1 MQGLSTTR
9 VRLGS
14 FELNLRTGDLCSI
27 GGMNGTL
34 LRDQPLQVLKILIER
49 RGKLVTR
56 EEIRRLLWPNDTIVD
71 FEHGINVAIGILRR
85 ELGDSAGN
93 PQYIETLPRKGYRL
107 VAAVE
112 SVESKPGLELPLP
125 APLAK
130 TSTAPAGMIGR
141 RVSHY
146 RVLEVIG
153 GGGMGM
159 VYKAEDLKL
168 GRRVAVKFLPEELA
182 DDPIALRRFE
192 REAQTASA
200 LNHPNIC
207 TVYEVEEADGHPFIV
222 MELLEGETLLRR
234 LDVTESKT
242 LPVSDVLQMGIQ
254 ICAGLQAA
262 HEKGIIHRDIKPAN
276 IFLTSRGTVK
286 ILDFGLAK
294 LAASQEVGPQ
304 VEDVNTAPDSEKRNG
319 TAEQSAA
326 ADLTRAGVAL
336 GTIGYMSPEQVRREE
351 LSTVSDIFSF
361 GLVLYEA
368 LSGKRGFPGETAPI
382 VQESILRDTPAP
394 PSSSN
399 PEVPRGL
406 DAVVEKMLCKDP
418 SQRFQT
424 ADEVCDALEQ
434 VGRRSRLETR
444 RRLIWLAACIA
455 LTAIALGA
463 WGTWYWRASGP
474 ILTPDDTVVIAS
486 TNHTNDPVFNDAL
499 YTALGLDLEQ
509 SSYVHVFAENKV
521 VAALLELH
529 DSNLFDRSRETARR
543 VCLHTGGKLVVASS
557 IEEQGNGFAIELDAI
572 RCDSNKVVA
581 STRSYALARSDVIHE
596 LGVTISRLRL
606 KLGEPASALAR
617 FNVPAE
623 TAVSTS
629 PEAIQLLLDGY
640 KSALSSDFPGS
651 IPKYQ
656 RALQLDPNFALA
668 WAALAGA
675 EAPYAPTAESR
686 FAGERAFA
694 LRDRVTAPSR
704 FQIEDI
710 YYTSGTGDELKACSV
725 TDQWEKNY
733 PDDFAAHHNFIRC
746 LFHIGRLD
754 QALAEARETVR
765 LMPAVFTY
773 SELVRANF
781 YTGHFTEAQAALD
794 EAQRRGFDSGVWQAF
809 RSLLGFFRH
818 DERPM
823 QEAWKWAVDHPR
835 DVEAAYIADGLAFAS
850 GYYGHLHELA
860 RYSDQAV
867 STAQSTKNPHEAA
880 EFMSYRAAEEAEVGH
895 AAEAKRL
902 VAAAMTTTDRNI
914 RLLLALALARAGD
927 INAARR
933 IALEEARGA
942 PADTDVQFYSLP
954 AVRAA
959 IELQQKNP
967 EQAIEALRPA
977 LDYELA
983 VPDGI
988 NNMYPSYLRGLGY
1001 LQLHQG
1007 GLAVAEFQ
1015 KLIDHPG
1022 VLSRNVTGALTRLQM
1037 ARAQQMAGDPAS
1049 ALHYYE
1055 EFLALWKEADPDLQ
1069 PLREAKAEYARL
1081 KTLYTSE

>member
-1 MQGLSTTR
+1 MQDISTTR

-14 FELNLRTGDLCSI
+14 FELNLQTGDLCPI
-27 GGMNGTL
+27 GGKNGTL

-71 FEHGINVAIGILRR
+71 FEHGINVSIGILRR

-107 VAAVE
+107 LAAVE
-112 SVESKPGLELPLP
+112 ALESQTGLEPPLP
-125 APLAK
+125 ASPPR
-130 TSTAPAGMIGR
+130 TSTAPAAMIGR

-146 RVLEVIG
+146 RILEVIG

-182 DDPIALRRFE
+182 DDPTALRRFE

-200 LNHPNIC
+200 LNHLNIC

-222 MELLEGETLLRR
+222 MELLEGETLARR
-234 LDVTESKT
+234 LDVTESKI
-242 LPVSDVLQMGIQ
+242 LPVADVLQIGIQ

-262 HEKGIIHRDIKPAN
+262 HDKGIIHRDIKPAN
-276 IFLTSRGTVK
+276 IFLTSHGTAK

-294 LAASQEVGPQ
+294 LAASQEVGQP
-304 VEDVNTAPDSEKRNG
+304 VDDVSMAADSGNG
-319 TAEQSAA
+319 TGMVNKAAA

-351 LSTVSDIFSF
+351 LGTVSDIFSF

-382 VQESILRDTPAP
+382 VQESILRDTPDP
-394 PSSSN
+394 PSRSN

-406 DAVVEKMLCKDP
+406 DAVLEKMLRKDP

-424 ADEVCDALEQ
+424 AGEVSNALEQ
-434 VGRRSRLETR
+434 VARKSSLETR
-444 RRLIWLAACIA
+444 RRLTSLAACIA
-455 LTAIALGA
+455 LAAIALGV
-463 WGTWYWRASGP
+463 WGLWYRHPGP

-509 SSYVHVFAENKV
+509 SPYVHVFAENKV

-529 DSNLFDRSRETARR
+529 NSNLFDRSRETARK
-543 VCLHTGGKLVVASS
+543 VCLHTGGKLMVVTS

-572 RCDSNKVVA
+572 RCDSNKTVA

-596 LGVTISRLRL
+596 LGVTISRLRVE
-606 KLGEPASALAR
+606 LGEPASALAK

-623 TAVSTS
+623 TAVSAS

-651 IPKYQ
+651 IPKYH

-686 FAGERAFA
+686 FAGEHAFA

-704 FQIEDI
+704 FQIENI
-710 YYTSGTGDELKACSV
+710 YYTSGTGDELKACYIAA
-725 TDQWEKNY
+725 QWVKNY

-746 LFHIGRLD
+746 LLHIGRLD

-773 SELVRANF
+773 SELVQGSI
-781 YTGHFTEAQAALD
+781 YTGHFTDALAALD
-794 EAQRRGFDSGVWQAF
+794 EARQRGFDSGEWQAF
-809 RSLLGFFRH
+809 RSLLGFFRR

-823 QEAWKWAVDHPR
+823 QEASKWAVDHPR

-850 GYYGHLHELA
+850 GYYGHLNELA
-860 RYSDQAV
+860 RYSDQAL
-867 STAQSTKNPHEAA
+867 SIAQSTKNPHEAA
-880 EFMSYRAAEEAEVGH
+880 EFMSDRAAEEAEVGH

-902 VAAAMTTTDRNI
+902 ATAAMTTTDRNI
-914 RLLLALALARAGD
+914 RLLLAFALARADD
-927 INAARR
+927 INTARR
-933 IALEEARGA
+933 ITLEEDHAA
-942 PADTDVQFYSLP
+942 PSDTDVQFYSLP

-959 IELQQKNP
+959 IALQQKNP
-967 EQAIEALRPA
+967 LQAIEALRPTS
-977 LDYELA
+977 DYELA

-988 NNMYPSYLRGLGY
+988 SNMYPSYLRGLAY

-1007 GLAVAEFQ
+1007 RQAAAEFQ

-1022 VLSRNVTGALTRLQM
+1022 IVSRNVTGALTRLQM
-1037 ARAQQMAGDPAS
+1037 ARAQQMAGDTTS

-1055 EFLALWKEADPDLQ
+1055 EFLSLWKDADPDLQ

-1081 KTLYTSE
+1081 KTSHTSE